1 MQQTPQQLDAPAPC
15 ARRSAFTLIELLV
28 VIAVLAL
35 LVGIAGVVYTNVVAG
50 SRRAATQQFM
60 RGLTVAIEQF
70 YNDFG
75 YYPPLLAPDGM
86 VNSNQGWN
94 VESPQPQELDEID
107 FVAPIAQND
116 PNSALRNARYMSL
129 VSLPLYL
136 MGVGDLAPTDYQ
148 PDDDPARHDGVAGP
162 GFRAPGAD
170 KAWGGAR
177 TRDDRTHRPSFTGRT
192 YDPYMDVGSG
202 RNWRRIADF
211 RAVAA
216 TTDEDPAFDD
226 PELLEPEARQFFT
239 FEDQWGGVIRYYR
252 SWPTRDIEDTSLR
265 TIDRIPIELL
275 QESTL
280 TAGFDADEN
289 FQTALERDL
298 LNSPYALL
306 SAGPDGKFADT
317 RTPTTP
323 ELAGEEGFVAGS
335 LPEDY
340 DAGDLAMDMQSG
352 EPDAWREL
360 VRTISDNV
368 RVLP

>member
-1 MQQTPQQLDAPAPC
+1 MHLTVRQHTAPAPR

-28 VIAVLAL
+28 VIVVIAL
-35 LVGIAGVVYTNVVAG
+35 LLGISGVIYSNVVSG
-50 SRRAATQQFM
+50 SRRAATQQFL
-60 RGLTVAIEQF
+60 RGVTVALEQF
-70 YNDFG
+70 NNDFG
-75 YYPPLLAPDGM
+75 YYPPLLAPEDM
-86 VNSNQGWN
+86 VTSNQGWSAA
-94 VESPQPQELDEID
+94 SPQPQELDEIN
-107 FVAPIAQND
+107 FVAPIVQND
-116 PNSALRNARYMSL
+116 PISALRNARYMSV

-136 MGVGDLAPTDYQ
+136 VGVGDLAPIEYE

-162 GFRAPGAD
+162 GFRDPGAD

-177 TRDDRTHRPSFTGRT
+177 VRDENTHRPSFTGRT
-192 YDPYMDVGSG
+192 YEPYVDVGSG

-216 TTDEDPAFDD
+216 TTDEDPAFND
-226 PELLEPEARQFFT
+226 PEALDLDARQFFT

-265 TIDRIPIELL
+265 TIDRIPIELFR
-275 QESTL
+275 ESTL
-280 TAGFDADEN
+280 TAGLDSDDN
-289 FQTALERDL
+289 FQTELERDL
-298 LNSPYALL
+298 LNAPYALL

-317 RTPTTP
+317 RSATTP
-323 ELAGEEGFVAGS
+323 DLAGEEGFVAGS

-340 DAGDLAMDMQSG
+340 DAGDLADDMQSG
-352 EPDAWREL
+352 DPDAWREL